1 LSNPLNKPGKE
12 TASSREAYFSRIIG
26 RATYQTDSPSP
37 FLLYGLAIVS
47 VIIAALL
54 RLLINALLGVPL
66 FSSTP
71 FLNMFAAIMITA
83 WFGGLGPGLA
93 ATIFS
98 TIVANYFFL
107 EPGKGLVLPT
117 LQDLPNILVFV
128 IEGIVISGLCEI
140 FHRALRERAREVAE
154 RRQAQEELA
163 RERELYAVT
172 LSSIGDAVISTDVN
186 GRVTF
191 LNPVAQS
198 LTGWSLPEA
207 TGQGLDKV
215 FNIVDEEMRQ
225 PVESPVSKVLSH
237 GNVVG
242 LANHTLLV
250 NKNGEA
256 TPIDDSGAPIKDSEG
271 KTIGVVLVFRDVSDR
286 KHYEQQQ
293 DFLVRA
299 SELLGSSLE
308 QQQTLENIVQLVVP
322 FLADWCS
329 IDLVEDD
336 GTIRRVAS
344 AHTVP
349 AKQVIV
355 HSLQERF
362 PFPPN
367 QPHPLRDLLFTGKSQ
382 ISPVITE
389 SDLAMIARS
398 PEHLQTLKDLGLKS
412 GMTVPL
418 MVRGTAVAVF
428 TLAITES
435 NRNYNEEDLSLA
447 QELARRAAFA
457 LDNAK
462 LFGKTQT
469 ALAQRTEA
477 VNFHRQLE
485 EQLTALV
492 EASDTLLSSLQ
503 LSQVLPAIVNLARR
517 LVAADAYGV
526 WQYNKANDDWQTLI
540 ASGLSEEY
548 TDPTA
553 NPLDS
558 PVIVTEPIIAED
570 VEKITGLSNRIE
582 KYRREGIRSIMIVP
596 LRKDSPNPGTIV
608 FYYRQPHHFSQI
620 EIRVATALANLA
632 AVAIGNAELYE
643 EQTILRTQAENARQQ
658 LTFLSEASSI
668 LGSSLDYTQT
678 LEKIVKL
685 AVPELADWSA
695 IYIINAGERP
705 ELLAVAHQDPAKI
718 EWILKMQ
725 KELEERYPYN
735 PNAPTGLAAVI
746 RTGEPEMIPVI
757 TDEMLVKS
765 APNEEIL
772 KKMRDIGYSS
782 GMVVPMKL
790 RGEVI
795 GALQFAT
802 AESGYHYTEQD
813 LNLAEDLARRAAM
826 AVDNARL
833 YSEAQQAIAIRED
846 FLSMAAHELK
856 TPVTS
861 LRGFAQILVRQLDLK
876 GEIPPERLRRGLDTI
891 NQQSERL
898 FRLIARLLDLSKLD
912 SGKLVLEPEM
922 TNLAPIIER
931 VVDGLSITTDIH
943 QIEIE
948 APEMVQALVDPLRFE
963 QVVTNLV
970 DNAIKY
976 SPEGGVIKISLTR
989 QPEQHSIRLVVKDQ
1003 GIGIPPVHRERIF
1016 EPFYQAQARGF
1027 AGIGMGLY
1035 ITRQII
1041 ELHGGRIELEFP
1053 EEGGTA
1059 FIVILPGGLNP

>member
-1 LSNPLNKPGKE
+1 
-12 TASSREAYFSRIIG
+12 
-26 RATYQTDSPSP
+26 
-37 FLLYGLAIVS
+37 
-47 VIIAALL
+47 
-54 RLLINALLGVPL
+54 LLINAMLGVPL

-83 WFGGLGPGLA
+83 WFGGLGPGLV
-93 ATIFS
+93 ATIFG

-107 EPGKGLVLPT
+107 EPDKGLALPT
-117 LQDLPNILVFV
+117 MQDLSNILVFV
-128 IEGIVISGLCEI
+128 VEGIVISGLCEI
-140 FHRALRERAREVAE
+140 FHRALRDRAMEVAD
-154 RRQAQEELA
+154 RRQAQAELA

-172 LSSIGDAVISTDVN
+172 LSSIGDAVISTDVK

-191 LNPVAQS
+191 LNPVAQA
-198 LTGWSLPEA
+198 LTGWTLAEA
-207 TGQGLDKV
+207 LGQDLGQV
-215 FNIVDEEMRQ
+215 FNIVDEEMRR
-225 PVESPVSKVLSH
+225 PVENPVSKVLAH

-242 LANHTLLV
+242 LANHTLLI
-250 NKNGEA
+250 NKKGGA
-256 TPIDDSGAPIKDSEG
+256 VPIDDSGAPIKDSAGE
-271 KTIGVVLVFRDVSDR
+271 TIGVVLVFRDVTDR
-286 KHYEQQQ
+286 KQSEQQQ
-293 DFLVRA
+293 NFLVRA

-308 QQQTLENIVQLVVP
+308 QQQTLQNIVQLVVP

-329 IDLVEDD
+329 IDLVAPD

-349 AKQVIV
+349 AKQAIV

-367 QPHPLRDLLFTGKSQ
+367 QPHPLRDMLFTGKSQ

-418 MVRGTAVAVF
+418 MVRGAAVAVF

-435 NRNYNEEDLSLA
+435 NRNYNGEDLSLA

-462 LFGKTQT
+462 LFGETQT

-503 LSQVLPAIVNLARR
+503 LSQVLPAIVNLAHR

-526 WQYNKANDDWQTLI
+526 WQYNKTDDTWQTLI
-540 ASGLSEEY
+540 ASGLSAEY
-548 TDPTA
+548 TDPAA
-553 NPLDS
+553 NSVENPIIL
-558 PVIVTEPIIAED
+558 TEPIIAED
-570 VEKITGLSNRIE
+570 VEKITSLPNRLE
-582 KYRREGIRSIMIVP
+582 KFRREGIRSMMNVP
-596 LRKDSPNPGTIV
+596 LRKGSTKPGSIV
-608 FYYRQPHHFSQI
+608 YYYRQPHQFSQI

-632 AVAIGNAELYE
+632 AVAIANAELYE
-643 EQTILRTQAENARQQ
+643 EQSILRAQAETARQQ
-658 LTFLSEASSI
+658 LAFLSEASSI
-668 LGSSLDYTQT
+668 LGSSLDFTET

-695 IYIINAGERP
+695 IYIVSAGGHP

-718 EWILKMQ
+718 EWILNMQ

-765 APNEEIL
+765 APNEETL
-772 KKMRDIGYSS
+772 KKMRAIGYAS

-790 RGEVI
+790 RGQVI
-795 GALQFAT
+795 GVLQFAT
-802 AESGYHYTEQD
+802 AESGYHYNEQD
-813 LNLAEDLARRAAM
+813 LRLAEDLARRAAM

-833 YSEAQQAIAIRED
+833 YSEAQQAIAVRED

-861 LRGFAQILVRQLDLK
+861 LRGFAQLLVRQLDRT
-876 GEIPPERLRRGLDTI
+876 GEIGPERLRRGLDTI

-912 SGKLVLEPEM
+912 AGKLVLEPEIV
-922 TNLAPIIER
+922 NLTPIIER
-931 VVDGLSITTDIH
+931 VVDGLSTTTDLH

-948 APEMVQALVDPLRFE
+948 APESVQSLVDPLRFE

-976 SPEGGVIKISLTR
+976 SPEGGLIKVSLAH
-989 QPEQHSIRLVVKDQ
+989 QPEQHNIRLVVKDQ
-1003 GIGIPPVHRERIF
+1003 GIGIPPVHRDRIF
-1016 EPFYQAQARGF
+1016 EPFYQAQTKGF

-1059 FIVILPGGLNP
+1059 FIVILPGGLNLQN